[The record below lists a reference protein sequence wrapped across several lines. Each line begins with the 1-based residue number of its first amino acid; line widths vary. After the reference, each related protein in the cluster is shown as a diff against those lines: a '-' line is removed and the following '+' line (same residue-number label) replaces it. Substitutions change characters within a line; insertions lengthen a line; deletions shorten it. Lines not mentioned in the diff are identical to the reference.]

1 MKYGTLEKN
10 WPGIKDPRT
19 FDPSSYAD
27 AALRAAGQYWP
38 QSEGATSAG
47 SARGRSLHSDYA
59 RAPAMAPSPSPKALS
74 VPDARPD
81 GEEPW
86 RPTMRGTAAAA
97 AAAAP
102 ATKRARS
109 EQWADT
115 RDAASGSADWI
126 AGATPVLQLSNQA
139 QMKMVKV
146 CTKCGAEGHCAQD
159 CTGAAASAPASSSVV
174 PQGATTAEPAGSMPP
189 PSACPKGKVVA
200 QGRAA
205 GSYARY
211 HAGRSAKAKGAEK
224 GKSSRPPAPEVPA
237 SAYGSGTY
245 DAARAERVE
254 VEAKGK
260 TKKGQSKK
268 GKDTRSERAQDSQ
281 GWWNRSWWEHGR
293 G

>member
-1 MKYGTLEKN
+1 
-10 WPGIKDPRT
+10 
-19 FDPSSYAD
+19 
-27 AALRAAGQYWP
+27 
-38 QSEGATSAG
+38 
-47 SARGRSLHSDYA
+47 
-59 RAPAMAPSPSPKALS
+59 
-74 VPDARPD
+74 
-81 GEEPW
+81 
-86 RPTMRGTAAAA
+86 MRGTAAAA

-102 ATKRARS
+102 DAKRARS
-109 EQWADT
+109 EHWADT
-115 RDAASGSADWI
+115 RDAASGSADWM
-126 AGATPVLQLSNQA
+126 AGATPVLQLSNQV
-139 QMKMVKV
+139 QMKMEKV
-146 CTKCGAEGHCAQD
+146 CTTCGANTHCAQD
-159 CTGAAASAPASSSVV
+159 CTAASAVSPASRTGAAASAPSSCSVV

-205 GSYARY
+205 WSYARY

-254 VEAKGK
+254 AKGK

-281 GWWNRSWWEHGR
+281 GW
-293 G
+293 